1 MDFNIGVVLPQS
13 KEFPKLGKEFIN
25 GIRLVFDEEELQLK
39 VEGIGFGN
47 NSERV
52 IDAIE
57 KLSNQNELSCITGIL
72 GHKDL
77 SIILDHI
84 ERIGEQLIYTDFGAT
99 CPLDLSGRSGVFC
112 NSLDLYGATELL
124 GRYFLD
130 NKLFKVATSTCYYES
145 GYGFIEAIQNTLYK
159 ENQGSFAG
167 HFITPLHPRSN
178 EAVLLKEFVEATTP
192 DVLFAFHNGT
202 FAKEHAEFLA
212 ASKVLENTPL
222 YTLPF
227 TVTSQILDLFP
238 ALFDKTRTVS
248 SWLPEDTQSRA
259 NIDFMQKY
267 FQKYKKQPSVFAIL
281 GYENGLLM
289 KQKLEGDNYEELHGP
304 RGLLKI
310 NSETNRVVVSH
321 RLWEINWN
329 NESYEYDLIDSLTY
343 SNSHNFQVSD
353 PNSGWHNAYL
363 CV

>member
-1 MDFNIGVVLPQS
+1 MDVQVGVLLPQS
-13 KEFPKLGKEFIN
+13 KEHPKLGRDFVDGLRL
-25 GIRLVFDEEELQLK
+25 GIGGGQLHLE

-47 NSERV
+47 NLESV
-52 IDAIE
+52 INAIQ
-57 KLSNQNELSCITGIL
+57 KLSNQRELSFLTGIL
-72 GHKDL
+72 GHKGL
-77 SIILDHI
+77 SQILDHV
-84 ERIGEQLIYTDFGAT
+84 ESIGEQMIYADFGAT
-99 CPLDLSGRSGVFC
+99 QPLDLSKRKHITC

-159 ENQGSFAG
+159 EDQGHFAG
-167 HFITPLHPRSN
+167 HFITPLQPRSN
-178 EAVLLKEFVEATTP
+178 EAKLLKEFVNTSDP
-192 DVLFAFHNGT
+192 DVLFAFYNGT
-202 FAKEHAEFLA
+202 FAKEHARILQSSE
-212 ASKVLENTPL
+212 VLKNTPL

-227 TVTSQILDLFP
+227 TVTSQVLDLFP
-238 ALFDKTRTVS
+238 ALFDKTRFVS

-289 KQKLEGDNYEELHGP
+289 KQKLEGDNYGELHSP

-310 NSETNRVVVSH
+310 NSETNRVVVNH

-329 NESYEYDLIDSLTY
+329 NESYEYDLIDTLTY
-343 SNSHNFQVSD
+343 SNSLNFQLSD
-353 PNSGWHNAYL
+353 PISGWHNAYL